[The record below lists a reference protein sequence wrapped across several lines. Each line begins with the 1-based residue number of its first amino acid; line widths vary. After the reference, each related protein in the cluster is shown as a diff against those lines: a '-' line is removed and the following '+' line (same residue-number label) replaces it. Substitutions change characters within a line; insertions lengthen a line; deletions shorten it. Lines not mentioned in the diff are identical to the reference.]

1 MACGFGW
8 FKNPERKSFA
18 RFTDSIYQVKQSVT
32 ISKKGNNALERHRE
46 LISLFEDKK
55 VKLLI
60 KDGFSYGAY
69 VDERI
74 SNYNP
79 EIVSV
84 VTSTNVQMLQMIL
97 SGRADYF
104 FISE

>member
-1 MACGFGW
+1 M
-8 FKNPERKSFA
+8 
-18 RFTDSIYQVKQSVT
+18 
-32 ISKKGNNALERHRE
+32 
-46 LISLFEDKK
+46 
-55 VKLLI
+55 I

-84 VTSTNVQMLQMIL
+84 VTSTKVQMLQMIL

>member
-1 MACGFGW
+1 M
-8 FKNPERKSFA
+8 
-18 RFTDSIYQVKQSVT
+18 
-32 ISKKGNNALERHRE
+32 
-46 LISLFEDKK
+46 
-55 VKLLI
+55 I

-84 VTSTNVQMLQMIL
+84 VTCTNVQMLQMIL
-97 SGRADYF
+97 SGRPDYF
-104 FISE
+104 FISVEEAEHIILTSGFEMSQFQLQHFGDMPAGNRRYIACSKQVSPEIVDLLNRALK